1 MTRRVI
7 ALIGAPGAGKT
18 TTGQSLAAR
27 LGCEFVDV
35 DQLIESQE
43 GRTIPEIFLQQGEEF
58 FRSREQ
64 EMTLTALDDTV
75 ETQPGDASARSARDS
90 DATRVVALGGGTRV
104 VALGGGGPLDEAIAT
119 RLDQVYTVWL
129 SVSARTA
136 ASRVG
141 LNDTTR
147 PLLLGNVH
155 SQLVRM
161 MAQRRP
167 AYQRP
172 ADLVVETDELSVDG
186 VVNVIVQA
194 LEG

>member
-18 TTGQSLAAR
+18 TTGQGLAAR

-64 EMTLTALDDTV
+64 EMTLTALGDGDGPHSDDM
-75 ETQPGDASARSARDS
+75 SARSACNS
-90 DATRVVALGGGTRV
+90 DATRVVALGGG
-104 VALGGGGPLDEAIAT
+104 GPLNAAIAA
-119 RLDQVYTVWL
+119 RLEQVYTVWL

-136 ASRVG
+136 SSRVG

-172 ADLVVETDELSVDG
+172 ADLVVAADELSVEE
-186 VVNVIVQA
+186 VVDVIMQA
-194 LEG
+194 LKN

>member
-1 MTRRVI
+1 MAGEPMTRRVI

-90 DATRVVALGGGTRV
+90 DATRVVALGGG
-104 VALGGGGPLDEAIAT
+104 GPLDEAIAT

-172 ADLVVETDELSVDG
+172 ADLVVETDELSVDE

>member
-1 MTRRVI
+1 MMRRVI

-35 DQLIESQE
+35 DQLIEARE
-43 GRTIPEIFLQQGEEF
+43 GCTIPEIFLQQGEEF

-75 ETQPGDASARSARDS
+75 ETQPDDASARPARDS
-90 DATRVVALGGGTRV
+90 DATRVVALGGGGPMDRV
-104 VALGGGGPLDEAIAT
+104 IAT

-172 ADLVVETDELSVDG
+172 ADLVVETDELSVDE
-186 VVNVIVQA
+186 VVDVIVQA

>member
-1 MTRRVI
+1 M
-7 ALIGAPGAGKT
+7 
-18 TTGQSLAAR
+18 
-27 LGCEFVDV
+27 
-35 DQLIESQE
+35 
-43 GRTIPEIFLQQGEEF
+43 
-58 FRSREQ
+58 
-64 EMTLTALDDTV
+64 
-75 ETQPGDASARSARDS
+75 
-90 DATRVVALGGGTRV
+90 
-104 VALGGGGPLDEAIAT
+104 DEAIAT

-172 ADLVVETDELSVDG
+172 ADLVVETDELSVDE
-186 VVNVIVQA
+186 VVDAIVQA
-194 LEG
+194 LKN

>member
-1 MTRRVI
+1 MAGEPMTRRVI

-90 DATRVVALGGGTRV
+90 DATRVVALGGG
-104 VALGGGGPLDEAIAT
+104 GPLDEAIAT

>member
-1 MTRRVI
+1 MMRRVI

-35 DQLIESQE
+35 DQLIEARE
-43 GRTIPEIFLQQGEEF
+43 GCTIPEIFLQQGEEF

-75 ETQPGDASARSARDS
+75 ETQPGDASARSACDS
-90 DATRVVALGGGTRV
+90 DATRVVALGGG
-104 VALGGGGPLDEAIAT
+104 GPMDEAIAT

-136 ASRVG
+136 A
-141 LNDTTR
+141 TR

-172 ADLVVETDELSVDG
+172 ADLVVETDELSVDE